1 MNNTLKKPNNL
12 VPIPEHLTPETQAWV
27 AGIREKFVLESHHD
41 RLLIL
46 AAEASDRYH
55 RPEQSSI
62 RTAWSLR
69 TVMVGSHHTLCVQI
83 ERDSRSSFVRIIR
96 ELGLD
101 LAEEPARPP
110 TTQPRHHR
118 G

>member
-46 AAEASDRYH
+46 AAEAWDRSRQARAILDKDGLVTQDRH
-55 RPEQSSI
+55 GRLSP
-62 RTAWSLR
+62 
-69 TVMVGSHHTLCVQI
+69 HPLC
-83 ERDSRSSFVRIIR
+83 
-96 ELGLD
+96 
-101 LAEEPARPP
+101 AN
-110 TTQPRHHR
+110 
-118 G
+118 